1 MGGGI
6 ESRLNMSLLS
16 LVVFADTIY
25 ERAGLPAGDPSRVG
39 ENIKNLVFIA
49 AGVVMLYIL
58 ISAGFKYVTSGGNAE
73 NTKKA
78 GQTILF
84 AVIGMFILLISYTIM
99 TWVFRVGGK

>member
-1 MGGGI
+1 
-6 ESRLNMSLLS
+6 MSFLLS
-16 LVVFADTIY
+16 LAIVAGTIY
-25 ERAGLPAGDPSRVG
+25 ESVGLPKGDPSGVG

-78 GQTILF
+78 GQTIIF
-84 AVIGMFILLISYTIM
+84 AVLGMFILLISYTIM
-99 TWVFRVGGK
+99 TWVFKVGGA

>member
-1 MGGGI
+1 MY
-6 ESRLNMSLLS
+6 LLD
-16 LVVFADTIY
+16 LVIIADTIY
-25 ERAGLPAGDPSRVG
+25 ERSGLPKGDPSAAG

-84 AVIGMFILLISYTIM
+84 AVIGMFLILISYTVM
-99 TWVFRVGGK
+99 TWVFKVGGS

>member
-1 MGGGI
+1 MFLAKFLDFI
-6 ESRLNMSLLS
+6 ST
-16 LVVFADTIY
+16 VY
-25 ERAGLPAGDPSRVG
+25 EDAGLPDTKLDAAGT
-39 ENIKNLVFIA
+39 NIKNLVFIA

-84 AVIGMFILLISYTIM
+84 AIVGMFLILISYTVM
-99 TWVFRVGGK
+99 TWVFKVGGA